1 MFVLNHSI
9 FILWPTPKARKRNLF
24 SLLVISLDQPCMQEE
39 SLTPVMM
46 HLLVILF
53 LRALF
58 ALLGGL
64 GLLSADTTSTA
75 AAEW

>member
-1 MFVLNHSI
+1 
-9 FILWPTPKARKRNLF
+9 
-24 SLLVISLDQPCMQEE
+24 MQEE

-53 LRALF
+53 LRAIL